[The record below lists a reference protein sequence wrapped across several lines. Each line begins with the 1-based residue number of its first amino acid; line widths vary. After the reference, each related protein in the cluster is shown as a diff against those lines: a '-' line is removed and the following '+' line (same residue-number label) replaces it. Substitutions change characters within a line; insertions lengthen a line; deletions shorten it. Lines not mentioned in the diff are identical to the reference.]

1 VKKVVPKK
9 KAHAKPKAIVVKP
22 TPKPTPTPTVEQPKS
37 EAAAAPVAA
46 TSSSNGPSPTILLG
60 AVGLLLA
67 LLAVGVSLVPAW
79 SVPIGV
85 GIKLERNRQTIAVTG
100 LAIGLACGLV
110 GLLTVLSGP

>member
-1 VKKVVPKK
+1 VRKVVPKK
-9 KAHAKPKAIVVKP
+9 KAHPKPKAVVVKP
-22 TPKPTPTPTVEQPKS
+22 APKPAPKPTFEQPKS
-37 EAAAAPVAA
+37 EAVAAPVAA
-46 TSSSNGPSPTILLG
+46 AASSNGPSPTILLG

-79 SVPIGV
+79 SVPIEV

-100 LAIGLACGLV
+100 LAIGVACGLV

>member
-1 VKKVVPKK
+1 VPKK
-9 KAHAKPKAIVVKP
+9 KARPKPKAVVVKP
-22 TPKPTPTPTVEQPKS
+22 TPKPTQKPTVEQPKP
-37 EAAAAPVAA
+37 EAVAAPVAA
-46 TSSSNGPSPTILLG
+46 VSASNGPSPTILLA
-60 AVGLLLA
+60 AVGLVLA

-100 LAIGLACGLV
+100 LAIGAACGLV

>member
-1 VKKVVPKK
+1 M
-9 KAHAKPKAIVVKP
+9 
-22 TPKPTPTPTVEQPKS
+22 
-37 EAAAAPVAA
+37 
-46 TSSSNGPSPTILLG
+46 
-60 AVGLLLA
+60 LA

>member
-9 KAHAKPKAIVVKP
+9 KAHAKPKAVVVKP
-22 TPKPTPTPTVEQPKS
+22 TPKPTPTPTLEQPKS
-37 EAAAAPVAA
+37 EAVAAPVAA

>member
-1 VKKVVPKK
+1 M
-9 KAHAKPKAIVVKP
+9 
-22 TPKPTPTPTVEQPKS
+22 
-37 EAAAAPVAA
+37 AAV
-46 TSSSNGPSPTILLG
+46 SSSNGPSPTMLLG
-60 AVGLLLA
+60 VAGLALA

-85 GIKLERNRQTIAVTG
+85 GIKLEQNRQTIAVTG